1 MSVKFTGACSPYNA
15 GEIAGFQS
23 SIAKRL
29 VEDQKVAEYVAVK
42 KDFKAPADAMVKNA
56 PVQK

>member
-29 VEDQKVAEYVAVK
+29 VEDQKVAEYVK
-42 KDFKAPADAMVKNA
+42 KDFKSDDKMVKSA